1 MGCYQNGDLQPALQN
16 SISSSAR
23 PADLHILRP
32 KQICVRQEGSEDEVE
47 SLETSED
54 GWRDDESELFIQLIS
69 CDHVLFVCVLF
80 TYLDT

>member
-1 MGCYQNGDLQPALQN
+1 MATDNQRSRIASRLPPGRPIYIYCGQNF
-16 SISSSAR
+16 
-23 PADLHILRP
+23 
-32 KQICVRQEGSEDEVE
+32 QICVRQEGSEDEVE

>member
-1 MGCYQNGDLQPALQN
+1 MLTKWRATT
-16 SISSSAR
+16 SAPEQHLVFR
-23 PADLHILRP
+23 PAGRSTYTAAKTLN
-32 KQICVRQEGSEDEVE
+32 CVWQEGSEDEVE

-69 CDHVLFVCVLF
+69 CDHVLFVCILF